1 VSRGGKAEAVK
12 GELLFGRVLS
22 PGELGPLRTLLTAWT
37 NAESLDA
44 DMVNAIVLS
53 GYEVLANSVEHGY
66 PGHDGGPVE
75 LYADH
80 TGDLVTVTVVDHG
93 GWCAPPTD
101 PGVRGRGLSLVR
113 GLTTTADIAGSDH
126 GTTVTMTWRGAANA

>member
-12 GELLFGRVLS
+12 GELLFNRVL
-22 PGELGPLRTLLTAWT
+22 PREDLGPVRRLLTEWT

-44 DMVNAIVLS
+44 DTVYAIVLS
-53 GYEVLANSVEHGY
+53 GYEILANSVEHGY
-66 PGHDGGPVE
+66 PDHDGGPVE
-75 LYADH
+75 LYVDH

-93 GWCAPPTD
+93 GWCAPPDD
-101 PGVRGRGLSLVR
+101 PGLRGRGLTLVR

-126 GTTVTMTWRGAANA
+126 GTTVTMTWRIAADA